1 MKDILIVSMPGDL
14 APARR
19 LAAEMEI
26 QLDEIHVRQFPDGE
40 SCVRAPEAAST
51 TILYQSLD
59 RPNEKLIEL
68 ALAASALRDCGVERL
83 VLVAPYLCYMRQ
95 DIAFQK
101 GEAVSQRV
109 IGTMLAQW
117 FDYVVT
123 IDPHL
128 HRTQSLSDVLPETEA
143 TVLSATS
150 LLAGLIHSDGAQDEI
165 LIVGPDIEAT
175 HWTHALATAVGAPYT
190 VLEKNRMGDREVSIS
205 FSEDAQVSGKCVYL
219 VDDVASTGNTL
230 ATAARLLSKKGA
242 ARIEAVVSHALFD
255 KPDLQRMNA
264 AGIARIRSTDSVKH
278 STNAVAVAPLLAEAL
293 RREGRS

>member
-14 APARR
+14 EPAKR
-19 LAAEMEI
+19 LAAEMAI

-68 ALAASALRDCGVERL
+68 TLAASALRDLGAERL

-109 IGTMLAQW
+109 IGAMLAQW
-117 FDYVVT
+117 FDRVVT

-128 HRTQSLSDVLPETEA
+128 HRTQSLSDVLPKTEA

-150 LLAGLIHSDGAQDEI
+150 LLAGLIHGDGAQDEI
-165 LIVGPDIEAT
+165 VIVGPDLEAT
-175 HWTHALATAVGAPYT
+175 HWTEALASAVGAPYT
-190 VLEKNRMGDREVSIS
+190 VLEKKRMGDREVSIS
-205 FSEDAQVSGKCVYL
+205 FSEDVKVSGKRVYL

-230 ATAARLLSKKGA
+230 ATAARLLSRKGA

-264 AGIARIRSTDSVKH
+264 AGIVRIRSTDSVKH
-278 STNAVAVAPLLAEAL
+278 ATNAVAVAPLLGEAL
-293 RREGRS
+293 RREGRP

>member
-1 MKDILIVSMPGDL
+1 MKDILIVAMPGEL

-19 LAAEMEI
+19 LAAGMAI
-26 QLDEIHVRQFPDGE
+26 PLDEIHIHHFPDGE
-40 SCVRAPEAAST
+40 SRVRAPEAAST

-59 RPNEKLIEL
+59 RPNEKLIKL
-68 ALAASALRDCGVERL
+68 ALAASALRDLGAQRL
-83 VLVAPYLCYMRQ
+83 VLAAPYLCYMRQ

-109 IGTMLAQW
+109 IGAMLAQW
-117 FDYVVT
+117 FDHVVT

-128 HRTQSLSDVLPETEA
+128 HRTQSLLYVLPKTEA

-165 LIVGPDIEAT
+165 LIVGPDIEAA
-175 HWTHALATAVGAPYT
+175 HWTEALAAAVGAPYT
-190 VLEKNRMGDREVSIS
+190 VLEKKRMGDREVRIS
-205 FSEDAQVSGKCVYL
+205 FSADAKVSGKRVYL
-219 VDDVASTGNTL
+219 VDDVASTGTTL
-230 ATAARLLSKKGA
+230 ATAARLLSRKGA
-242 ARIEAVVSHALFD
+242 ARIEAVVSHALFN
-255 KPDLQRMNA
+255 KADLHCMNA

-293 RREGRS
+293 RREKRT

>member
-14 APARR
+14 APAKR

-26 QLDEIHVRQFPDGE
+26 QLNEMHIRQFPDGE
-40 SCVRAPEAAST
+40 SCVRAPEAALT

-68 ALAASALRDCGVERL
+68 VLAASALRDLGANRL

-95 DIAFQK
+95 DIAFEK

-109 IGTMLAQW
+109 IAAMLAQW
-117 FDYVVT
+117 FDHVVT

-143 TVLSATS
+143 TTLSATS
-150 LLAGLIHSDGAQDEI
+150 LLAGLIHSDGARDELMI
-165 LIVGPDIEAT
+165 IGPDIEAAR
-175 HWTHALATAVGAPYT
+175 WTHALATAVGAPYT
-190 VLEKNRMGDREVSIS
+190 VLEKKRIGDREVSIS
-205 FSEDAQVSGKCVYL
+205 FSEDVKVAGKRVYL

-230 ATAARLLSKKGA
+230 ATAARLLSRKGA
-242 ARIEAVVSHALFD
+242 AHIEAVVSHALF
-255 KPDLQRMNA
+255 KKLDLQRMNA
-264 AGIARIRSTDSVKH
+264 AGISRIRSTDSVKH

-293 RREGRS
+293 RREGRP